1 MNGLDMSL
9 SVFCSTSESAQST
22 NCKSTF
28 TFASMATKLNKK
40 KKTKR
45 NIDNKLFKQDLEA
58 WKAQGPAC
66 DFPFLNYSC
75 SCDLAGV

>member
-40 KKTKR
+40 RRGGKE
-45 NIDNKLFKQDLEA
+45 I
-58 WKAQGPAC
+58 
-66 DFPFLNYSC
+66 
-75 SCDLAGV
+75 